1 MAISRPFLLALLGV
15 ALLGATV
22 FAVQNARNGADESG
36 TAAKQPADQATP
48 APAPAPEPAQASGK
62 LSAKDAVAAI
72 LSPGEPVDSA
82 RFSLV
87 YDLRETGG
95 RKERSRGKLAGTFAS
110 GGSGVPSFD
119 VRVNAHEFND
129 AHKPVTYDFR
139 MLSTGEEGYIG
150 SGSGDSMHEI
160 PGPAIEN
167 IGKLRDALAG
177 GPVGKF
183 KEFEV
188 SRWVKDV
195 KVVGVDEVD
204 GIEATHVTGKVVA
217 ADVVRD
223 YVRLARAE
231 AEPQGARADVPAN
244 AQRVAR
250 QAVENA
256 RIDAWVG
263 ADRVVRRL
271 RITAGLDL
279 PKQLLDP
286 GDFPRGT
293 AKIDFRLSDVN
304 DVEPIKAPANVA
316 DSPAKKDMGPKNA
329 EVSRNI
335 LLLSAM
341 SIDAPG
347 GISGTTFAFLRLDR
361 LSDSEKVAKKVL
373 GAVEQKKEVVV
384 FFRNPRAL
392 DDEATQDSVKYL
404 DAHTKKL
411 SVYTDDVQN
420 TRSYGKLLENLGVT
434 QAPAIVFINRRGT
447 ARLVEGYVDGPSL
460 AQVIADT
467 R

>member
-22 FAVQNARNGADESG
+22 FAVQNARNSADDSG
-36 TAAKQPADQATP
+36 TVAKQPADQA
-48 APAPAPEPAQASGK
+48 APAPSPEPAQASGE
-62 LSAKDAVAAI
+62 LNAKDAVAAI
-72 LSPGEPVDSA
+72 LSPGTPVDSA
-82 RFSLV
+82 RFSLA
-87 YDLRETGG
+87 YDLKESGG
-95 RKERSRGKLAGTFAS
+95 RRERSHGKLAGTFAS
-110 GGSGVPSFD
+110 EGSGVPSFD
-119 VRVNAHEFND
+119 ARVTAHEFND

-150 SGSGDSMHEI
+150 SGAGDSMHEI
-160 PGPAIEN
+160 PGPAIAN

-195 KVVGVDEVD
+195 KVVGVDQVD
-204 GIEATHVTGKVVA
+204 GIDATHVTGKVVA
-217 ADVVRD
+217 ADVVKD

-231 AEPQGARADVPAN
+231 AEPQGDQADVPAN
-244 AQRVAR
+244 AQALAR
-250 QAVENA
+250 RSVKNA

-263 ADRVVRRL
+263 ADRVVRRV
-271 RITAGLDL
+271 RIAAGLDL
-279 PKQLLDP
+279 PKQLLDR

-293 AKIDFRLSDVN
+293 ASIDFRLSDVN
-304 DVEPIKAPANVA
+304 DVDPIKAPANVD
-316 DSPAKKDMGPKNA
+316 DSPAKQDMGAKNA
-329 EVSRNI
+329 EVSRNF

-347 GISGTTFAFLRLDR
+347 GISGTTFAFLRLTR

-373 GAVEQKKEVVV
+373 RAVEQKKEVVV

-392 DDEATQDSVKYL
+392 DDDATAQSVTYL

-411 SVYTDDVQN
+411 AVYTDDVQN

-434 QAPAIVFINRRGT
+434 QAPAIVFINRRGR
-447 ARLVEGYVDGPSL
+447 ASLVEGYVDGPSL
-460 AQVIADT
+460 AQVIADA

>member
-22 FAVQNARNGADESG
+22 FAVQNARNSADDSA
-36 TAAKQPADQATP
+36 TVAQQPAEQA
-48 APAPAPEPAQASGK
+48 APTAPAPEPAQASGK
-62 LSAKDAVAAI
+62 LNAKDAVAAI

-82 RFSLV
+82 RFTLA
-87 YDLRETGG
+87 YDLRESGG
-95 RKERSRGKLAGTFAS
+95 RRERSYGKLAGTFATE
-110 GGSGVPSFD
+110 GSGVPSFD

-129 AHKPVTYDFR
+129 AHKPVNYDFR

-150 SGSGDSMHEI
+150 SGAGDSMHEI

-167 IGKLRDALAG
+167 IGKLRDALSG
-177 GPVGKF
+177 SPVGKF

-195 KVVGVDEVD
+195 KVVGVDQVD
-204 GIEATHVTGKVVA
+204 GIDATHVTGKIVA
-217 ADVVRD
+217 ADVVKD

-231 AEPQGARADVPAN
+231 AGGYGAQADVPAN
-244 AQRVAR
+244 AQAMAR
-250 QAVENA
+250 NAVKNA

-271 RITAGLDL
+271 RIAAGLDL
-279 PKQLLDP
+279 PKQLLDR

-293 AKIDFRLSDVN
+293 ATIDFRLSDVN

-316 DSPAKKDMGPKNA
+316 DSPAREDMGAKDA
-329 EVSRNI
+329 EVARNI
-335 LLLSAM
+335 LLVSAM

-347 GISGTTFAFLRLDR
+347 GISGTTYAFLRLDR
-361 LSDSEKVAKKVL
+361 VSDSQKVAKQVL
-373 GAVEQKKEVVV
+373 RAVEQDREVVV

-392 DDEATQDSVKYL
+392 DDKATAQSVKYL
-404 DAHTKKL
+404 DVHTKK
-411 SVYTDDVQN
+411 VAVFTDDVQN

-447 ARLVEGYVDGPSL
+447 ASLVEGYVDGPSL
-460 AQVIADT
+460 AQVIADA